1 MAERKRETSAEVCES
16 LEGQGKGAFGQY
28 PKEKEVEERK
38 GKIIYFFYSN
48 SEKWPSLALL
58 HGITFVRAE
67 TKGLLGR
74 IIYY

>member
-38 GKIIYFFYSN
+38 GKIIYFFIVTQ
-48 SEKWPSLALL
+48 KWSSLALL
-58 HGITFVRAE
+58 HGITFVRTE

-74 IIYY
+74 IVYY